1 MVGVVRVG
9 VVMIMRVVDMR
20 VKESGVI
27 KPSRRH
33 NYIVMVGVKQ
43 EHRLGFSQFILQ

>member
-27 KPSRRH
+27 KPS
-33 NYIVMVGVKQ
+33 YQGGIIT
-43 EHRLGFSQFILQ
+43 L